1 MRGERK
7 IRFWNGMYAI
17 EIWKDQKMAISVLAA
32 GDEVSSQSNK
42 KSKSEIL
49 FWQFDIHT
57 EKSTNL
63 MNNLLLSYRCFL
75 YK

>member
-49 FWQFDIHT
+49 FWQFDIPKNQRT
-57 EKSTNL
+57 AEFNEQ
-63 MNNLLLSYRCFL
+63 FIVIV
-75 YK
+75 